1 MGIYPISETNKQI
14 YKNLSLSSTI
24 SQAIDFFYVKPL
36 RGVLSPEA
44 FRYLACGAL
53 NALLDAVWY
62 YLILHYLVCGHYI
75 DLHFVVVS
83 PHIAS
88 LIVVFPITFF
98 TGFWLNRHVAF
109 RATKV
114 SSGKQLWRYALSV
127 VGSIII
133 NYVCMKLF
141 VEVCAIWPT
150 PSKML
155 TTVVS
160 VCYSYLMARYVT
172 FMPDSEDSSK

>member
-1 MGIYPISETNKQI
+1 MWLAQRLISVVDALYI
-14 YKNLSLSSTI
+14 
-24 SQAIDFFYVKPL
+24 KPL
-36 RGVLSPEA
+36 HGLVSRNLFGYGL
-44 FRYLACGAL
+44 CGAV
-53 NALLDAVWY
+53 NMALDIVWY
-62 YLILHYLVCGHYI
+62 FLIYHYVVSESYV
-75 DLHFVVVS
+75 DLGFVVMS
-83 PHIAS
+83 PHILS
-88 LIVVFPITFF
+88 LFIVFPITFF

-127 VGSIII
+127 VGSILI